1 MLGFLGSHPV
11 PGTDNVESIQADYQ
25 SGVASQDDLCVIV
38 YGNMLPGIE
47 WQQHGNVTEPGRM
60 EGAVA
65 EARRPAESPRQ
76 DAHLCVV
83 RPPAERTQRGKCSV
97 FIFGERARGGIA
109 AQQVQGSACIRRPL
123 QVAGQQHRKQEEG
136 RSGRHQQ
143 HPGRRE

>member
-97 FIFGERARGGIA
+97 FIFGERARGGLRRSRCRA
-109 AQQVQGSACIRRPL
+109 ARASDAHCR
-123 QVAGQQHRKQEEG
+123 
-136 RSGRHQQ
+136 
-143 HPGRRE
+143 